1 MIYLYVNY
9 FISIW
14 QKYSIQEEIFY
25 SETKKRN
32 LAYIITKFRLKGFR
46 KTKEKIFKLS
56 TVHSVIYICFQIN
69 LTFRAEKFSICNRAF
84 ISILSTIYNRFLV
97 GKTYPQNKWKGILKE
112 SLTMFRHLAK
122 QK

>member
-14 QKYSIQEEIFY
+14 KKYSIQPEIFY

-32 LAYIITKFRLKGFR
+32 FTYIVTKFRLKGFR

-56 TVHSVIYICFQIN
+56 TVHSVLYIYFQLN
-69 LTFRAEKFSICNRAF
+69 LTFRAEKFRVRNSAF
-84 ISILSTIYNRFLV
+84 ISIMSIIHNRFLV
-97 GKTYPQNKWKGILKE
+97 GKTYPQNKWKVV
-112 SLTMFRHLAK
+112 F
-122 QK
+122 